1 MAPKQAEF
9 YFFILV
15 MIAASITLVAAAY
28 VCFWL
33 ADLRKKGKV
42 RMEKFVLP
50 RGRSLCGS
58 IKTCAPLL
66 KGENSSH

>member
-9 YFFILV
+9 YFIILF

-28 VCFWL
+28 VYFWL

-42 RMEKFVLP
+42 RIKQPILP
-50 RGRSLCGS
+50 RSRSLCGS
-58 IKTCAPLL
+58 IKTCALLL

>member
-28 VCFWL
+28 VYFWL
-33 ADLRKKGKV
+33 ADLIKKGKV
-42 RMEKFVLP
+42 RIKKPVLSM
-50 RGRSLCGS
+50 GRSLCGS
-58 IKTCAPLL
+58 IKTCALLL
-66 KGENSSH
+66 KEENSSH